1 MDKLRVKDFPRLDS
15 PKVNPHASNSL
26 KHDPGRKNLLGS
38 GVGGVQVKEGE
49 ETKKVCDFC
58 TMCSAWYMLNDT
70 LTKKNT
76 MDLGFPLAN
85 RKGQRE

>member
-38 GVGGVQVKEGE
+38 GVGGVVYFTMAGFESE
-49 ETKKVCDFC
+49 ERSGST
-58 TMCSAWYMLNDT
+58 S
-70 LTKKNT
+70 
-76 MDLGFPLAN
+76 
-85 RKGQRE
+85 